1 MWKQWV
7 SSKLSLKN
15 SRTSQLREE
24 DVKKVGASGS
34 YKDLYDPDGDYK
46 LLLENGKEVN
56 TLPGTSVD
64 FVLWKYKYELG
75 KDYKR
80 IVFYLCQE
88 MTTICRET
96 KRW

>member
-1 MWKQWV
+1 MWKQRL

-15 SRTSQLREE
+15 SRTSQLKEG
-24 DVKKVGASGS
+24 DLKKVGTSGS

-46 LLLENGKEVN
+46 LLLETGEEVN
-56 TLPGTSVD
+56 TLTGNSVD

-80 IVFYLCQE
+80 IEFSLSRNDYHLQ
-88 MTTICRET
+88 RD
-96 KRW
+96 